1 MRSLRFVSALLAVL
15 APSALAAAT
24 LAVANKA
31 EATLSLIALDSGA
44 VVATLPTGQG
54 PHEIAISA
62 DGRFALVTN
71 YGGREA
77 GSTLTL
83 VDVAAARVART
94 IDLGEYRRPHG
105 VVWLDGRRALVTA
118 EANRALLE
126 VDVESGAVL
135 RALPTGQ
142 EVSHMVVATSDGAR
156 AFVANIGSGSVTAF
170 DLARGEKLADVATG
184 AGAEGI
190 ALAAGGR
197 ELWVTNR
204 EADTLTVLDAASLAK
219 LAQLPSVGFPIRA
232 TATPDG
238 GVLVTHARGG
248 HLALFS
254 TARRAET
261 ARLTFDLAAL
271 GTANRLFGDRFGD
284 SSVPIG
290 VVVSGNGARAFVAHA
305 HADAI
310 TEIDLAGG
318 EPRLARILRAG
329 KEPDGMGWSPVEVAA
344 GAGERPAGRVLG
356 GSARLR

>member
-1 MRSLRFVSALLAVL
+1 MRPHRLAAALLVVL
-15 APSALAAAT
+15 AADALAAAT

-31 EATLSLIALDSGA
+31 EATLSLIDLDTGA
-44 VVATLPTGQG
+44 VVSTLPTGQG
-54 PHEIAISA
+54 PHEIGVSP
-62 DGRFALVTN
+62 DGRFVLVTN

-83 VDVAAARVART
+83 VEVAAARVART
-94 IDLGEYRRPHG
+94 IELGEYRRPHG

-126 VDVESGAVL
+126 VDVETGAVV

-142 EVSHMVVATSDGAR
+142 EVSHMVAATPDGAR
-156 AFVANIGSGSVTAF
+156 AFVANIGSGSITAF
-170 DLARGEKLADVATG
+170 DLARGEKVADVATG

-197 ELWVTNR
+197 QLWVTNR
-204 EADTLTVLDAASLAK
+204 EADTLTVLDAGSLEK
-219 LAQLPSVGFPIRA
+219 LGELPSPGFPIRA
-232 TATPDG
+232 AATPGG

-254 TARRAET
+254 TVERAEV
-261 ARLTFDLAAL
+261 ARLAFDLASL

-290 VVVSGNGARAFVAHA
+290 VVVSGDGARAFVAHA

-310 TEIDLAGG
+310 TEVDLAGAA
-318 EPRLARILRAG
+318 PRLVRILRAG
-329 KEPDGMGWSPVEVAA
+329 REPDGMGWSQVAT
-344 GAGERPAGRVLG
+344 PGR
-356 GSARLR
+356 

>member
-1 MRSLRFVSALLAVL
+1 MRPLRLSAALLVAL
-15 APSALAAAT
+15 ASNPLAAAT

-31 EATLSLIALDSGA
+31 EASLSLIDLDSGA
-44 VVATLPTGQG
+44 VAATLPTGQG
-54 PHEIAISA
+54 PHEIGVSP
-62 DGRFALVTN
+62 DGRLALVTN

-83 VDVAAARVART
+83 VDLAAARVART
-94 IDLGEYRRPHG
+94 IDMGDYRRPHG
-105 VVWLDGRRALVTA
+105 VVWLDGRRVLVTA

-126 VDVESGAVL
+126 VDVETGAVV
-135 RALPTGQ
+135 RALATGQ
-142 EVSHMVVATSDGAR
+142 EVSHMVVATPDGAR
-156 AFVANIGSGSVTAF
+156 AFIANIGSGSITAF

-204 EADTLTVLDAASLAK
+204 EADTLTVLDAASLAT
-219 LAQLPSVGFPIRA
+219 LAQLPSPGFPIRA

-248 HLALFS
+248 HLAVFS

-290 VVVSGNGARAFVAHA
+290 VVVSGDGSRAYVAHA

-310 TEIDLAGG
+310 TEVDLAGG
-318 EPRLARILRAG
+318 EPRLVRTLRAG
-329 KEPDGMGWSPVEVAA
+329 KEPDGMGWSPVVL
-344 GAGERPAGRVLG
+344 PAR
-356 GSARLR
+356 